1 MFLLNAQL
9 GQIAVNTANEG
20 GLMVVGIVACFA
32 TFALLLWKR
41 DNHSHQAQFK
51 LLQKL
56 LNHLFSGGDFFIYA

>member
-9 GQIAVNTANEG
+9 GQTAVNTANEG

-41 DNHSHQAQFK
+41 DNHSHQA
-51 LLQKL
+51 
-56 LNHLFSGGDFFIYA
+56 